1 MPIVDKGA
9 YDASEKYAG
18 LDSNHQDYYI
28 RVYVIIENDWCQYTA
43 KYIA

>member
-9 YDASEKYAG
+9 CDASEKDAG
-18 LDSNHQDYYI
+18 LDSNHQDDYI

-43 KYIA
+43 KYIG